1 MKRKK
6 KHYCSGRDC
15 KEKWKNVLA
24 REGASCK
31 ACGAKLTPLK
41 RIDPSKMPRIEPDI
55 PEHFNQSTNCV
66 ITGRR
71 HLRQIQRERGLSD
84 YDPKEH
90 SGPPT
95 DWR

>member
-1 MKRKK
+1 MARRT
-6 KHYCSGRDC
+6 KHYCSTIDC
-15 KEKWKNVLA
+15 SLRWRNILVYVGDPCPK
-24 REGASCK
+24 
-31 ACGAKLTPLK
+31 CGKPLTALK
-41 RIDPSKMPRIEPDI
+41 KVDPSQMPRIEPDI

-95 DWR
+95 NWE

>member
-1 MKRKK
+1 MAKF
-6 KHYCSGRDC
+6 YCSTADC
-15 KEKWKNVLA
+15 RMRWKNVPSRRKA
-24 REGASCK
+24 PKCSCCK
-31 ACGAKLTPLK
+31 YPLTLLK
-41 RIDPSKMPRIEPDI
+41 RVKPSEMPRIEPDI

-66 ITGRR
+66 IKGRR

-95 DWR
+95 NWE

>member
-1 MKRKK
+1 MAKTF
-6 KHYCSGRDC
+6 
-15 KEKWKNVLA
+15 L
-24 REGASCK
+24 
-31 ACGAKLTPLK
+31 ACGHYVEGPEVMQAGSMECPHACGEQQV
-41 RIDPSKMPRIEPDI
+41 DPTGLGLEVTGLIADI

-66 ITGRR
+66 IRGRT

>member
-1 MKRKK
+1 MARRK
-6 KHYCSGRDC
+6 KHYCSGQECRA
-15 KEKWKNVLA
+15 KWKNVLA
-24 REGASCK
+24 LEGASCES
-31 ACGAKLTPLK
+31 CGAALRLLK
-41 RIDPSKMPRIEPDI
+41 RIDPSDMPLIEPDI

-66 ITGRR
+66 IKGRR

-95 DWR
+95 NWE

>member
-1 MKRKK
+1 MAKTFLVCG
-6 KHYCSGRDC
+6 HYVEGPEVLQVGSLECPHDC
-15 KEKWKNVLA
+15 GLQLV
-24 REGASCK
+24 
-31 ACGAKLTPLK
+31 
-41 RIDPSKMPRIEPDI
+41 DPTGLGLDVNGFIPDI

-66 ITGRR
+66 IRGRT

-95 DWR
+95 DCR